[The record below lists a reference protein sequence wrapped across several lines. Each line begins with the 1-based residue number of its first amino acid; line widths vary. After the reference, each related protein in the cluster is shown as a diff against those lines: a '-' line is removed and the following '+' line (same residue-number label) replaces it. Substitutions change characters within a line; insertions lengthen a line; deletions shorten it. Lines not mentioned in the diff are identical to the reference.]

1 MRVAALI
8 LAIIAGC
15 NQGRAAEPIGPPTDR
30 PAEPGTSGA
39 GAAPGE
45 AARPLAAS
53 AQRLP
58 SDAELERAHAVI
70 GRVIVDNQN
79 IFNLADPR
87 DDNWLFRLAD
97 RLHPRTRA
105 YIIREQLLFKP
116 GDRYSRHAL
125 DESARILRAQPYF
138 YDASIRPVRYHHG
151 KVDVLVTTH
160 DVWTLDPGFNFSRSG
175 GTNTTGGQLVEL
187 NLVGTGTKVGV
198 ERTTDVDRTTT
209 LYELENGHAF
219 GTWTDVTLNY
229 EDNSDGKVQLVSVNH
244 PFYALETQQ
253 AWGITETSGTQYD
266 HLWDLGDVVDEF
278 QEHFRTIT
286 GYYGW
291 SAGLVNG
298 WVQRWSAGFTL
309 DEHLFDP
316 SPIWPSGALLPLDRE
331 FNYPWV
337 EYDLVQDDFAVL
349 HNYAQIARTEDF
361 YLGTQVSARVG
372 YAAQAFGS
380 DRSAVI
386 FSSSAGHGIG
396 WSGGSILLLNASTS
410 GRVENGSLRNAELQ
424 GSANLYLVETE
435 RAKFYAGLQG
445 VAAHALD
452 LDNQVLL
459 GGDNGLRGYPLRFQ
473 AGTASALLTL
483 EQRYFTDWYPFRL
496 WRVGGAAFFDAGRT
510 WGSVPYA
517 PPSLGVLKDVGAGL
531 RLGNARSGLGN
542 ITHVD
547 LALPLDR
554 ISGVRGLQLLVQTSQ
569 SF

>member
-1 MRVAALI
+1 MRAAALTLAI
-8 LAIIAGC
+8 LAGC
-15 NQGRAAEPIGPPTDR
+15 DLGRAAEPIDEPVGPPTDV
-30 PAEPGTSGA
+30 PIEA
-39 GAAPGE
+39 GAAG
-45 AARPLAAS
+45 PLAAS
-53 AQRLP
+53 ARPQRLP
-58 SDAELERAHAVI
+58 SDAQLERAHAVV
-70 GRVIVDNQN
+70 GQVIIDNQN

-87 DDNWLFRLAD
+87 DNNWLFRLAD

-116 GDRYSRHAL
+116 GDSYSRHAL
-125 DESARILRAQPYF
+125 DESARILRALPYF
-138 YDASIRPVRYHHG
+138 YDASVRPLRYHEG
-151 KVDVLVTTH
+151 KVDVLVTTR

-175 GTNTTGGQLVEL
+175 GSNTTGAQLLEL
-187 NLVGTGTKVGV
+187 NLAGTGTKIGV
-198 ERTTDVDRTTT
+198 VRSTNVDRTTT

-229 EDNSDGKVQLVSVNH
+229 ENNSDGKEQLVSLNH
-244 PFYALETQQ
+244 PFYSLETTQ
-253 AWGITETSGTQYD
+253 AWGFSELSGTQYD

-278 QEHFRTIT
+278 QEHYRTVT

-291 SAGLVNG
+291 SPGLVNG

-316 SPIWPSGALLPLDRE
+316 ASGWAGGALPLDRK
-331 FNYPWV
+331 FDYPWV

-349 HNYAQIARTEDF
+349 RNYAQIARTEDF
-361 YLGTQVSARVG
+361 YLGTQLSARIG
-372 YAAQAFGS
+372 YAAEAFGS
-380 DRSAVI
+380 DRSAVM
-386 FSSSAGHGIG
+386 FSGSAGHGIG
-396 WSGGSILLLNASTS
+396 WPGGSILLLSTSTS
-410 GRVENGSLRNAELQ
+410 GRVENGSLRNTELQ
-424 GSANLYLVETE
+424 GSANLYIVETE
-435 RAKFYAGLQG
+435 RAKFYAGLQA

-473 AGTASALLTL
+473 AGTASALVTL

-510 WGSVPYA
+510 WGSVPYG
-517 PPSLGVLKDVGAGL
+517 PQSLGLLKDVGAGL

-554 ISGVRGLQLLVQTSQ
+554 ISGVKGLQLLLQTSQ
-569 SF
+569 TF

>member
-1 MRVAALI
+1 MRAAALT
-8 LAIIAGC
+8 LAILVGC
-15 NQGRAAEPIGPPTDR
+15 NLGRAAEPIGVPRDSFGELGAAGPLA
-30 PAEPGTSGA
+30 PGA
-39 GAAPGE
+39 G
-45 AARPLAAS
+45 L

-58 SDAELERAHAVI
+58 SDAELERAHAVV
-70 GRVIVDNQN
+70 GQVIVDNQN
-79 IFNLADPR
+79 IFNLADPH

-125 DESARILRAQPYF
+125 DESARILRALPYF
-138 YDASIRPVRYHHG
+138 YDASIRPVRYHDG
-151 KVDVLVTTH
+151 KVDVLVTTR
-160 DVWTLDPGFNFSRSG
+160 DVWTLDPGFDFSRSG
-175 GTNTTGGQLVEL
+175 GSNTTGAQLLEL
-187 NLVGTGTKVGV
+187 NLAGTGTKIGAV
-198 ERTTDVDRTTT
+198 RSTNVDRTTT

-219 GTWTDVTLNY
+219 GTWTDLTLNY
-229 EDNSDGKVQLVSVNH
+229 ENNSDGKEQLVSVNH
-244 PFYALETQQ
+244 PFYSLETTQ
-253 AWGITETSGTQYD
+253 AWGFSELSGTQYD

-278 QEHFRTIT
+278 QEHYRTVT

-291 SAGLVNG
+291 SPGLVNG

-309 DEHLFDP
+309 DEHLFDLAP
-316 SPIWPSGALLPLDRE
+316 GWADGALLPIDRK
-331 FNYPWV
+331 FDYPWV

-349 HNYAQIARTEDF
+349 RNYAQIARTEDF

-372 YAAQAFGS
+372 YAAEAFGS
-380 DRSAVI
+380 DRGAVM
-386 FSSSAGHGIG
+386 FSGSAGHGIG
-396 WSGGSILLLNASTS
+396 WPGGSILLLNASSS

-424 GSANLYLVETE
+424 GSANLYVVETD
-435 RAKFYAGLQG
+435 RAKFYAGLQA

-510 WGSVPYA
+510 WGSVPYG
-517 PPSLGVLKDVGAGL
+517 PPSLGLLKDVGAGL
-531 RLGNARSGLGN
+531 RIGNARSGLGN

-554 ISGVRGLQLLVQTSQ
+554 ISGVKGLQLLVQTSQ